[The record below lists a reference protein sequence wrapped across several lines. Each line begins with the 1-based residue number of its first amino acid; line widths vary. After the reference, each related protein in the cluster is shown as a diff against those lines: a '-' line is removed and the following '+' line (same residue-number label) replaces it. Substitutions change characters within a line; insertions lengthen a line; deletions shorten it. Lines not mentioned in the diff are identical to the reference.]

1 MRMLSEMAAEH
12 PSSSRIRPTRA
23 HFRYGRPPQVIAGAQ
38 DASLV
43 PRLEPPWLVEPEE
56 QPLVMMPLAEV
67 ATLEMRHVT
76 QPDNL
81 STKSPLPNLST
92 RPPWPK

>member
-1 MRMLSEMAAEH
+1 M
-12 PSSSRIRPTRA
+12 
-23 HFRYGRPPQVIAGAQ
+23 AGAQ

-67 ATLEMRHVT
+67 ARLEMRHVT
-76 QPDNL
+76 QPEHEVAVAEL
-81 STKSPLPNLST
+81 EHETALAEVT
-92 RPPWPK
+92 RFEV